1 MPKTSGTHSRIL
13 KDVDVFYLQKWTMPL
28 ELKQPARA
36 VLSVGK
42 THTSYTDAETGARVY
57 VADAHKDGQR
67 CVARG
72 ETLLTAYLEL
82 RGLVAGVDVEQA
94 AR

>member
-1 MPKTSGTHSRIL
+1 MSRPCSDIIA
-13 KDVDVFYLQKWTMPL
+13 
-28 ELKQPARA
+28 EEIHA
-36 VLSVGK
+36 VGWSYG
-42 THTSYTDAETGARVY
+42 HTSYTDTETGARVY